1 MDNSIINDIKE
12 IDKKLGTLHS
22 EGASLRALQQ
32 QHDDDIKKRN
42 EGVEAEYAAT
52 LARLAESDRTIESDY
67 QRQISND
74 TDAENRAES
83 NYKSAVNKNSNAI
96 RSKYDTIIRRD
107 KEYISDLENK
117 CRIAAKG
124 NDKVLQ
130 KYGTIPSV
138 CTVKPNLTALFTLF
152 DKIMT
157 DTAESF
163 IKRTLKKDGFY
174 SQEAMVQDFI
184 QGAAKAIAYLNH
196 EITVII
202 PQDCNAELQQAIN
215 AAQASRQGA
224 ISSASSSKASAAHTR
239 SILLAENEQK
249 RKDAEFKRQHDLA
262 DVKCLEQQYIVEEN
276 AKITDARR
284 RKDAFFEKD
293 LITGFTTRAT
303 QALRDSGAL
312 DIDWSRYTIDRPIST
327 YFAWGDMHV
336 PIHTESKPLQEL
348 LKTKIP
354 AYARGSYFAVPFLI
368 KTGTTSRMYIQY
380 DTATKGSVYGN
391 IQAYILQKMR
401 SNPANHL
408 QVYFADPND
417 RGQNLGVLIAPND
430 KNEQIGIFSKN
441 TQEEISSVLK
451 EIEAYIDATNGVLG
465 NCKSVFEYNAKHETK
480 LKEMVIVLCD
490 VQNCVSHNDI
500 ARLKVIWE
508 NAERYGINLIL
519 TSKTSVDRIEQCYE
533 NKNTDLSF
541 LRQRSASTVFYDAVK
556 RTIAWANES
565 YSYTPATIGDVHKI
579 FVASY
584 REQIVESLKLNNK
597 FSDVRH
603 RMLVD
608 YVTDEEKEFGKSYNS
623 IKLPVFVN
631 TETNQIDTDFEIG
644 TSNDVHMLVT
654 GGTGSGKSRFLFS
667 IISSIAI
674 NYHPDDVEL
683 WLIDCK
689 INEFKPFIDKYRLP
703 HIKMVALERTE
714 DFCRAFFEYMLE
726 VKKERDRLFG
736 AAGCND
742 FQAYRKAKGDPHCMP
757 RIVVIV
763 DEFHALMQV
772 LNDDRRLKNAME
784 NALAEYRSHGI
795 SFIISDQS
803 CEKITM
809 SLQQVHCRVAL
820 KGDIENMKQT
830 LSQKGEYSQEVL
842 LKMQN
847 SKGYGDAWWNS
858 KLPTQFKN
866 VYINAKDKDPITQ
879 KTEQDIFFEEISKKW
894 EFEDYKRKT
903 PIFVDGEH
911 RYAYDETTAMCA
923 IREKQARL
931 DEFDDYQMDL
941 VLGQPTTFDP
951 YFSICIK
958 QSRREN
964 LLLLGESEM
973 SADVIGA
980 IIESLKYNGLARII
994 AIGDRSD
1001 RNFKKFRRYA
1011 MNNSLDNVEIYHEY
1025 EDICDVVYELNQ
1037 KVQSKKEF
1045 RTKTVVFWFAL
1056 NNLCEEFGDFPQFR
1070 KEPQQTAPIGSA
1082 PSHPNTFSEAEKN
1095 QFLAVAEEM
1104 STGDDD
1110 FDLSG
1115 LFQLVEPEP
1124 QAATQKTVV
1133 DSEDSLYNAG
1143 DDILTLFAAGSRFG
1157 LFNVVMLE
1165 NPSDESKIKGAT
1177 KRWDME
1183 QFKHKIG
1190 FCMPRA
1196 NANSWNIT
1204 EASLLEEDLT
1214 ALYSDGIKKTV
1225 FKPYFTVN
1233 KEEKA

>member
-1 MDNSIINDIKE
+1 MENVILKDISD
-12 IDKKLGTLHS
+12 IDKGLENLHS
-22 EGASLRALQQ
+22 EGAKLRAMQQ
-32 QHDDDIKKRN
+32 QNKDDIDRRN
-42 EGVEAEYAAT
+42 AGVEAEYTST
-52 LARLAESDRTIESDY
+52 LARLDESDRTIESDY
-67 QRQISND
+67 QRQITSGTN
-74 TDAENRAES
+74 AENRAES
-83 NYKSAVNKNSNAI
+83 NYKSAVTKNSNAI
-96 RSKYDTIIRRD
+96 RAKYDTITRRD
-107 KEYISDLENK
+107 KEYIADLENK
-117 CRIAAKG
+117 CRIAAKN
-124 NDKVLQ
+124 NDKLLQ

-138 CTVKPNLTALFTLF
+138 CTVKPDLTALFILF

-174 SQEAMVQDFI
+174 SQDSMVQDFI
-184 QGAAKAIAYLNH
+184 QGAAKAIAYLNY

-224 ISSASSSKASAAHTR
+224 ISSASSSKASAVHTR

-262 DVKCLEQQYIVEEN
+262 DVKRLEQQYIVEEN

-284 RKDAFFEKD
+284 RKDLFFEKD
-293 LITGFTTRAT
+293 LITGFTARAT

-312 DIDWSRYTIDRPIST
+312 DVDWSRYTIDRSIST
-327 YFAWGDMHV
+327 YFSWGDMHV

-348 LKTKIP
+348 LKAKIP
-354 AYARGSYFAVPFLI
+354 TYARGGYFAVPLLVQ
-368 KTGTTSRMYIQY
+368 TGTTRKMYIHY
-380 DTATKGSVYGN
+380 DIATKSAVYGN
-391 IQAYILQKMR
+391 IQAYILQKLR

-430 KNEQIGIFSKN
+430 KNEQIGIFAKN
-441 TQEEISSVLK
+441 TQEEISFVLK
-451 EIEAYIDATNGVLG
+451 EIEAYIDATNGVIG
-465 NCKSVFEYNAKHETK
+465 NCKSIFEFNAKHETK

-519 TSKTSVDRIEQCYE
+519 TSETPVDRIEQCYE

-541 LRQRSASTVFYDAVK
+541 LRQRSASTVFYDSIK
-556 RTIAWANES
+556 RAIAWGNES
-565 YSYTPATIGDVHKI
+565 YSYTPTTISDAHKKFI
-579 FVASY
+579 SNY

-597 FSDVRH
+597 FADIRN
-603 RMLVD
+603 RMQVD
-608 YVTDEEKEFGKSYNS
+608 YANDRQRELGKSVDS
-623 IKLPVFVN
+623 VKLPVLIN
-631 TETNQIDTDFEIG
+631 TNTNKIDTDFEIG

-667 IISSIAI
+667 IISSIAM

-689 INEFKPFIDKYRLP
+689 INEFKPFIDRYRLP
-703 HIKMVALERTE
+703 HIKLVALERTE
-714 DFCRAFFEYMLE
+714 EFCRAFFKYLSE
-726 VKKERDRLFG
+726 VVAERVKLFG
-736 AAGCND
+736 KMGKKSFDEYRAAM
-742 FQAYRKAKGDPHCMP
+742 GDPYCMP
-757 RIVVIV
+757 RIIIIV
-763 DEFHALMQV
+763 DEFHALIQV
-772 LNDDRRLKNAME
+772 LNDDRKLKLEME
-784 NALAEYRSHGI
+784 NALAEYRSYGI
-795 SFIISDQS
+795 SFIFSDQS
-803 CEKITM
+803 YEKITM
-809 SLQQVHCRVAL
+809 SLQQVNCRIAL
-820 KGDIENMKQT
+820 RGDVENMKQT
-830 LSQKGEYSQEVL
+830 LRLKSDYSQQLISDFEQSEG
-842 LKMQN
+842 K
-847 SKGYGDAWWNS
+847 GDAWWG
-858 KLPTQFKN
+858 KKVPTRFKN
-866 VYINAKDKDPITQ
+866 VFISETQ
-879 KTEQDIFFEEISKKW
+879 EQAFFEEMANKW
-894 EFEDYKRKT
+894 NPQVRHPKQ
-903 PIFVDGEH
+903 PIFIDGAK
-911 RYAYDETTAMCA
+911 RYPYDETTAMYA

-941 VLGQPTTFDP
+941 VLGQPTTFEP
-951 YFSICIK
+951 YFSVCLK
-958 QSRREN
+958 QGRREN
-964 LLLLGESEM
+964 LLLLGENEM
-973 SADVIGA
+973 SVDVIGA
-980 IIESLKYNGLARII
+980 IIKSLQYNGPVRII
-994 AIGDRSD
+994 AMGDRSD
-1001 RNFKKFRRYA
+1001 RNFKKFRRYVT
-1011 MNNSLDNVEIYHEY
+1011 NNSLDNVEIYHEY

-1045 RTKTVVFWFAL
+1045 RTKAVVFWFAL
-1056 NNLCEEFGDFPQFR
+1056 NNLCEEFGDFPQLR
-1070 KEPQQTAPIGSA
+1070 KEPQQTTPIAPA
-1082 PSHPNTFSEAEKN
+1082 PSLPNTFSEAEKN
-1095 QFLAVAEEM
+1095 QFLAVAEEL

-1124 QAATQKTVV
+1124 QVATQKTVV

-1143 DDILTLFAAGSRFG
+1143 DDILTLFATGSRFG

-1183 QFKHKIG
+1183 QFKHRIG

-1233 KEEKA
+1233 KEEKV